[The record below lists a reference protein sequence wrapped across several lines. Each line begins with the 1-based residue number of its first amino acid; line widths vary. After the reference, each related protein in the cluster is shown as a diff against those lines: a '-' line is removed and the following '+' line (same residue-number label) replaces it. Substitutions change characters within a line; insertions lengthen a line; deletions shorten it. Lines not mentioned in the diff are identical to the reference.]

1 MSQIFKIRNL
11 SSIPQVCQSS
21 DVAILQKIGEVI
33 CENALV
39 YIITNLKGKE
49 KKKDIF
55 KFIDMSLENMKSS
68 KKYICINSNCSFL
81 PERDYQSLALPL
93 DTSASKIIWQKF
105 LCYLLIIPKE
115 KLCTEV
121 TQT

>member
-1 MSQIFKIRNL
+1 M
-11 SSIPQVCQSS
+11 
-21 DVAILQKIGEVI
+21 
-33 CENALV
+33 
-39 YIITNLKGKE
+39 Y
-49 KKKDIF
+49 
-55 KFIDMSLENMKSS
+55 LENMKSS
-68 KKYICINSNCSFL
+68 KKYICINSNHSFL
-81 PERDYQSLALPL
+81 PEGDYQSLALLL